1 MTLTVELLPAITPT
15 VTLTQPESNFSVS
28 LSLVQIGQKGDV
40 GDVNPD
46 NITYAAAAV
55 AAANSAEENAI
66 NTAADAAST
75 AADRVQTGL
84 DKLATAADRV
94 QTGLDAATATTK
106 SSIATAKASEAAASE
121 AAAAADAV
129 ATAADRV
136 QTGLDK
142 TATAADRVQTGLDK
156 IATAADRSQT
166 GIDAA
171 AAAADRV
178 QTGLDAATATTKAA
192 VATTKASEAAASEAA
207 AAADAVATAAD
218 RVQTGLDK
226 TAAAASAADAAI
238 AKTAAE
244 TARDQTLTAFDNF
257 DDRYLGAKTSDPMTD
272 NDGNPLIGGALY
284 YFVDSVTPS
293 NSIMKVYN
301 GAQWVA
307 AYASLSGALLVN
319 NNLSDLGNAATS
331 RANLGLGSAA
341 TAATSDFTPA
351 AHASNT
357 NNPHGVTKAQ
367 VGLGNVDNTS
377 DANKPISTAVATALA
392 GKSDTTHNHNGTY
405 DPAGTASAAVVAHVA
420 AADPHSQYATDS
432 DLTTGLAGKQA
443 TLASGTN
450 IKTINGNSI
459 LGSGNLVIETGT
471 AVTVSGNRTLYVTQS
486 TTLTI
491 TNYDS
496 ATSYSV
502 TATGGTASIT
512 GDTITYTAGS
522 TAGTFA
528 LDITAGTALRSIAL
542 TVNAASVSAPT
553 ITSPAAGA
561 TGVGQ
566 TPTIT
571 TSAFA
576 TIGLSDTHLNTDW
589 EVRTA
594 SGGGGTLI
602 TSSSADAT
610 NKTSWTVPGN
620 LLATS
625 TVYYV
630 RARHRGTTLGAGGWG
645 ESSFTTA
652 ATFGGLIGTQGGQGF
667 GVGVY
672 LGTLPSGFST
682 LTGTTDKASAN
693 YGNYQYSD
701 GSIMVF
707 VPKFFYR
714 IGNASS
720 PRYAT
725 YGANAI
731 DIVGIDAYASESA
744 ANAAGYAMHRAFY
757 DGGAEKSGF
766 FIDKYLASKNSNSCK
781 SVQNG
786 NPISLT
792 TNASYNPSSG
802 MTGCTGILADA
813 VVLARSRGAGTFN
826 VASIFMYDAM
836 AKLALAHAQASSNT
850 TYCAWYDATN
860 NFPKGC
866 NNGSLADTNDNSV
879 TFSNATPGVDTKPL
893 TGSASNLAKTT
904 HNGQSCGVTDVNGA
918 IYQVMLGL
926 TQAGASATDTAT
938 NTTGDAYTLKRS
950 VALASLTGGYGG
962 STDAWGTASNLS
974 TNYDLTTGFLPWTS
988 STGWNYFGSGSNAV
1002 FSGATSG
1009 TDYLRSCSGI
1019 AAQTGMDAAGTSQ
1032 FGNDGNYRYTRANM
1046 FPIASG
1052 LWNVAAFAGVFF
1064 RDWSIYR
1071 SVVGN
1076 TLGFRAAAY
1085 GS

>member
-1 MTLTVELLPAITPT
+1 MVVDNRSQWINLALPDAANKLSDDVLRLVSSLNTIDAQIHAIN
-15 VTLTQPESNFSVS
+15 LILQSN
-28 LSLVQIGQKGDV
+28 
-40 GDVNPD
+40 DVN
-46 NITYAAAAV
+46 
-55 AAANSAEENAI
+55 
-66 NTAADAAST
+66 
-75 AADRVQTGL
+75 
-84 DKLATAADRV
+84 
-94 QTGLDAATATTK
+94 
-106 SSIATAKASEAAASE
+106 
-121 AAAAADAV
+121 
-129 ATAADRV
+129 
-136 QTGLDK
+136 
-142 TATAADRVQTGLDK
+142 
-156 IATAADRSQT
+156 
-166 GIDAA
+166 
-171 AAAADRV
+171 
-178 QTGLDAATATTKAA
+178 
-192 VATTKASEAAASEAA
+192 
-207 AAADAVATAAD
+207 
-218 RVQTGLDK
+218 
-226 TAAAASAADAAI
+226 
-238 AKTAAE
+238 
-244 TARDQTLTAFDNF
+244 F
-257 DDRYLGAKTSDPMTD
+257 
-272 NDGNPLIGGALY
+272 
-284 YFVDSVTPS
+284 DSVQEIVDRLK
-293 NSIMKVYN
+293 SIP
-301 GAQWVA
+301 
-307 AYASLSGALLVN
+307 ASQPPLVSGE
-319 NNLSDLGNAATS
+319 
-331 RANLGLGSAA
+331 
-341 TAATSDFTPA
+341 
-351 AHASNT
+351 
-357 NNPHGVTKAQ
+357 
-367 VGLGNVDNTS
+367 
-377 DANKPISTAVATALA
+377 
-392 GKSDTTHNHNGTY
+392 
-405 DPAGTASAAVVAHVA
+405 
-420 AADPHSQYATDS
+420 
-432 DLTTGLAGKQA
+432 
-443 TLASGTN
+443 N
-450 IKTINGNSI
+450 IKTINGNSL
-459 LGSGNLVIETGT
+459 LGSGDIVISAGA
-471 AVTVSGNRTLYVTQS
+471 AVTITGNLSIYVTQS

-496 ATSYSV
+496 ATTYTVS
-502 TATGGTASIT
+502 ATGGTVSRT

-528 LDITAGTALRSIAL
+528 IDVTAGDAIRSVAI

-553 ITSPAAGA
+553 ITSPSSGA
-561 TGVGQ
+561 TGIGQ

-594 SGGGGTLI
+594 ASGGGTLI

-625 TVYYV
+625 TTYYV

-672 LGTLPSGFST
+672 LGTLPSGFSA

-731 DIVGIDAYASESA
+731 DIAGIDAYASESA

-766 FIDKYLASKNSNSCK
+766 FIDKYLASKNGTTSCK
-781 SVQNG
+781 SIQNG

-826 VASIFMYDAM
+826 VASIFMYDAL

-866 NNGSLADTNDNSV
+866 NNGSLADTNDSSV
-879 TFSNATPGVDTKPL
+879 TFTAAYSAKPL

-918 IYQVMLGL
+918 LWQVMLGL
-926 TQAGASATDTAT
+926 TQAGTSATDTTAI
-938 NTTGDAYTLKRS
+938 TTGNAYTLKRS
-950 VALASLTGGYGG
+950 VALASLTGGFGG
-962 STDAWGTASNLS
+962 ATDAWGTTTNLA
-974 TNYDLTTGFLPWTS
+974 TNYDLTNGFLPWGAT
-988 STGWNYFGSGSNAV
+988 TGWNYFGSGSNAV

-1019 AAQTGMDAAGTSQ
+1019 AALTGMDAAGTSQ
-1032 FGNDGNYRYTRANM
+1032 FGNDGNYQYGTANL

-1052 LWNVAAFAGVFF
+1052 RWGDAAGAGVF
-1064 RDWSIYR
+1064 YR
-1071 SVVGN
+1071 YWYFNRS
-1076 TLGFRAAAY
+1076 TDHYIIGFRAAAY